1 MLTINLLP
9 IRQLQQ
15 HARARNEIIGFAV
28 LLAGFLSLLGIA
40 GVIQAS
46 NAKALQTEIAQLKTT
61 MQSYDKILAEIKKI
75 EADKKEL
82 ENRIGIIEKL
92 KKDSSLTVHVLDD
105 VARTVDNR
113 RMWLTGL
120 DQQGSSLSMNG
131 VALDNKT
138 IAEFMNGLEASPVI
152 REVNLSD
159 SSIKKVAGQD
169 LKSFVLN
176 CAVGDPVEQVETTKK
191 ATSKGAQKVQ
201 PKK

>member
-75 EADKKEL
+75 ETDKKEI